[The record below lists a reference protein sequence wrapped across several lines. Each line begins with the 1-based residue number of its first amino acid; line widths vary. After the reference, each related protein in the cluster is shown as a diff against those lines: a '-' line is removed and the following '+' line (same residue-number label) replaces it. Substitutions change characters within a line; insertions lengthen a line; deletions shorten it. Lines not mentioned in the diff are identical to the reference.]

1 MKWLFALGLIAGAV
15 AGLWLVP
22 QTRDDREKRDGGRT
36 IAGSTA
42 STPHHDAKPSTGAVG
57 TSGTHDGAAEING
70 GDVITEIET
79 ITGTNDGM
87 RLVGRRVD
95 LHVDVQGRANDHAF
109 WVGSR
114 DNRLLVVLRRD
125 RRDGTQRQQGRPSNH
140 GISPVHRGQR
150 AAISGV
156 IRATPAAEQRY
167 SWSLTRNDEKELA
180 DRKIYIDADTVRSEG
195 HGAH

>member
-1 MKWLFALGLIAGAV
+1 MKWLFVLGLIVVAT

-22 QTRDDREKRDGGRT
+22 QDRNDREKREGGGV

-42 STPHHDAKPSTGAVG
+42 STPHHDIERSPGAVG
-57 TSGTHDGAAEING
+57 TSGTHDGAAETNG
-70 GDVITEIET
+70 GDVITEVET

-95 LHVDVQGRANDHAF
+95 LHVDVQERANDHAF

-125 RRDGTQRQQGRPSNH
+125 RRDGMQRQQGRPSNH
-140 GISPVHRGQR
+140 GISPVHGGQR

-156 IRATPAAEQRY
+156 IRAVPEAEQRY
-167 SWSLTRNDEKELA
+167 SWSLTRDDEQELA
-180 DRKIYIDADTVRSEG
+180 DRKIYIDADTVSSEG
-195 HGAH
+195 HGTH